1 MDMISEGQIRYPEWF
16 KLERGTEKTVN
27 RLSRI
32 EELRFYLRSP
42 DQYFRRLA
50 ILRINQLRLKDGI
63 SYLEEMLDNDLE
75 SELNKKLAAWTIKSI
90 CLKWNVD
97 LFISNRLFYQF
108 SGKEQYDEMYSINIE
123 DSCPPLHLKIPSS
136 PVSEKI
142 TWENNDI
149 KHMQE
154 LGFET
159 SFFFS
164 QWLKAYLSDL
174 VTVGK
179 EGVRNLP
186 FLILSLVQKL
196 PKISLS
202 VLFNKGKG
210 ILSWHQRNSGR
221 KKRKL
226 FYFPARNYPGT
237 FIREVLSRI
246 MHVICYPFK
255 LICLSKVRMV
265 GLFCL
270 IYYYLTF
277 TGAGIFLTA
286 KCFGVSLIDLQNNL
300 LKTDLMETRD
310 EIYVTAKKILLIAWM
325 QLKDIADWLYIKW
338 IEGIG
343 VNK

>member
-1 MDMISEGQIRYPEWF
+1 MISEGPVKYPEWF
-16 KLERGTEKTVN
+16 KLERETEKTVN

-42 DQYFRRLA
+42 DQYYRRLA
-50 ILRINQLRLKDGI
+50 ILRINQLKLKDGI
-63 SYLEEMLDNDLE
+63 CYLEEMLDHDLE
-75 SELNKKLAAWTIKSI
+75 SDLNKELAAWTIKSL
-90 CLKWNVD
+90 CLKWNLD

-108 SGKEQYDEMYSINIE
+108 SGKEQYDEIYSISIE
-123 DSCPPLHLKIPSS
+123 DSCPPLHLKILNS

-142 TWENNDI
+142 TRENNDI
-149 KHMQE
+149 E
-154 LGFET
+154 LIEEPVFET
-159 SFFFS
+159 SFPLSPWF
-164 QWLKAYLSDL
+164 KACLSEL
-174 VTVGK
+174 AAVGK
-179 EGVRNLP
+179 EGMRNLP
-186 FLILSLVQKL
+186 LLVLSLVQKL

-255 LICLSKVRMV
+255 LICSSKVRMV

-286 KCFGVSLIDLQNNL
+286 KCFGVSLIDLQNSL